1 MTDALSVWSAARP
14 FWWVVPVS
22 ASIAL
27 SVSVE
32 PTIWTS
38 DVLID
43 GVVKLPVR
51 ETATELT
58 RCATGESVRRVR
70 DIAQRGYDS
79 SNDEPRYLHS
89 GYHLVGEVNL
99 GSK

>member
-1 MTDALSVWSAARP
+1 M
-14 FWWVVPVS
+14 
-22 ASIAL
+22 
-27 SVSVE
+27 E

-70 DIAQRGYDS
+70 DIAKRDYNCG
-79 SNDEPRYLHS
+79 ND
-89 GYHLVGEVNL
+89 
-99 GSK
+99 

>member
-1 MTDALSVWSAARP
+1 MLHPCGARLVL
-14 FWWVVPVS
+14 FGGLYQWRFV
-22 ASIAL
+22 AL

-89 GYHLVGEVNL
+89 GYHLVGKVNL